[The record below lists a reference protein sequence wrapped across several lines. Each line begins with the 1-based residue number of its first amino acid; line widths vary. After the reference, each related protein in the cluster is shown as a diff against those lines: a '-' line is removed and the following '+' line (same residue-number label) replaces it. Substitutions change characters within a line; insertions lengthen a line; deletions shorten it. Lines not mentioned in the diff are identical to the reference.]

1 MFGGKVSVSHRPSS
15 QLRSWPVDNG
25 GQPSSSFVLGNVRV
39 LVEGVEHILAGS
51 EKEVDGLDGGRTKEA
66 VWNSERQFPVRDLVW
81 R

>member
-1 MFGGKVSVSHRPSS
+1 M
-15 QLRSWPVDNG
+15 
-25 GQPSSSFVLGNVRV
+25 LGNVRV